1 MANPRAQ
8 RLEQLQEEE
17 RRAKE
22 RQRFKEGQELESLRR
37 TFKRIN
43 KAGNGKISVED
54 LKQELSFLGFSL
66 SDKEARQYVWEVDDD
81 NDEQVDW
88 EEFRTMFYRIRD
100 DETGNEPRKLF
111 NVVDFLMLD
120 KNHSGSVDMDEATQE
135 LHERLKRWRKAA
147 AERLGLESAYLV
159 NRHLL
164 ARLALERPADEAA
177 LRTIEGIQPWQL
189 RDHGGRILE
198 VVVEFLNDEAAGR
211 LPKKRRSWRR

>member
-66 SDKEARQYVWEVDDD
+66 SDKEARQYVWEVDDE
-81 NDEQVDW
+81 NYEVA
-88 EEFRTMFYRIRD
+88 
-100 DETGNEPRKLF
+100 GVL
-111 NVVDFLMLD
+111 
-120 KNHSGSVDMDEATQE
+120 HSHAADVKAVAWHPTAE
-135 LHERLKRWRKAA
+135 LPPIW
-147 AERLGLESAYLV
+147 SWI
-159 NRHLL
+159 
-164 ARLALERPADEAA
+164 
-177 LRTIEGIQPWQL
+177 LR
-189 RDHGGRILE
+189 
-198 VVVEFLNDEAAGR
+198 
-211 LPKKRRSWRR
+211 